1 MTRLDRVEAVPVFCL
16 VAALALSACGGI
28 SPDLRRRS
36 QTRYELGAALLQEGN
51 EPGALEALF
60 QSVEA
65 NPENVDAHYLLG
77 AVFLVRGDLEKA
89 DRHLRSCLR
98 LRPRF
103 PEAQNTL
110 GVVYIHQRR
119 YDEAITLLKKA
130 TADILYREPH
140 VALGNLGWAY
150 LEKGDSALAVRA
162 LKRAV
167 FLQPRFCVG
176 HYRLGD
182 AYYRRHEYDL
192 ASRSLESAVAV
203 DDEAC
208 QRLQGA
214 FRLLGLS
221 RMHLRDREAALTD
234 FGKCRDI
241 DPETP
246 EGREC
251 QSYVQSLQ

>member
-1 MTRLDRVEAVPVFCL
+1 M
-16 VAALALSACGGI
+16 
-28 SPDLRRRS
+28 RRRA

-51 EPGALEALF
+51 EPGALENLF
-60 QSVEA
+60 QAVRA
-65 NPENVDAHYLLG
+65 DPENVDANYLLG

-89 DRHLRSCLR
+89 EQYLTKCLR
-98 LRPRF
+98 LRPRY
-103 PEAQNTL
+103 PEAQNSL
-110 GVVYIHQRR
+110 GVVYIHQGR
-119 YDEAITLLKKA
+119 YDDAIVMLKKA

-150 LEKGDSALAVRA
+150 LEKGETALAVRA

-182 AYYRRHEYDL
+182 AYFRRHEYDL
-192 ASRSLESAVAV
+192 AARSLDSAVGV

-208 QRLQGA
+208 HRLQDA

-251 QSYVQSLQ
+251 QSYVQSLQQ

>member
-1 MTRLDRVEAVPVFCL
+1 MLSLQPTTALLLA
-16 VAALALSACGGI
+16 AALTACGGL
-28 SPDLRRRS
+28 SPEMRRRS
-36 QTRYELGAALLQEGN
+36 QTRYELGAALLEEGN
-51 EPGALEALF
+51 QPGGLEALF
-60 QSVEA
+60 QAVEA
-65 NPENVDAHYLLG
+65 NPENIDAHYLLG
-77 AVFLVRGDLEKA
+77 AVFLVRGDLDKA
-89 DRHLRSCLR
+89 EQHLTKCLQ

-103 PEAQNTL
+103 PEAQNSL
-110 GVVYIHQRR
+110 GVVYLHQGR
-119 YDEAITLLKKA
+119 YDEAIVLLKKA

-140 VALGNLGWAY
+140 MALGNLGSAY
-150 LEKGDSALAVRA
+150 MAKGDTALAVRA

-182 AYYRRHEYDL
+182 AYFRRHEYDL
-192 ASRSLESAVAV
+192 ARRSLESAVAV

-208 QRLQGA
+208 QRLQDA

-251 QSYVQSLQ
+251 QSYVQSLQQ

>member
-1 MTRLDRVEAVPVFCL
+1 MTCIQLTICISLA
-16 VAALALSACGGI
+16 AALTACGGV
-28 SPDLRRRS
+28 SPEMRRRA
-36 QTRYELGAALLQEGN
+36 QTRYELGAAMLQEGN

-60 QSVEA
+60 QSVHA
-65 NPENVDAHYLLG
+65 DPDNVDAHYLLG

-89 DRHLRSCLR
+89 EQHLTKCLR
-98 LRPRF
+98 LRPRY

-110 GVVYIHQRR
+110 GVVYIHQAR
-119 YDEAITLLKKA
+119 YDEAITILKKA

-150 LEKGDSALAVRA
+150 MEKGDSALAVRA

-167 FLQPRFCVG
+167 FLEPRFCVG

-182 AYYRRHEYDL
+182 AYFRRHEYDL
-192 ASRSLESAVAV
+192 ATRSLESAVAV
-203 DDEAC
+203 PDEAC
-208 QRLQGA
+208 QRLQDA

-221 RMHLRDREAALTD
+221 RMHLRDREAALTG
-234 FGKCRDI
+234 FTKCRDI

-251 QSYVQSLQ
+251 QTYVQSLQQ

>member
-1 MTRLDRVEAVPVFCL
+1 M
-16 VAALALSACGGI
+16 
-28 SPDLRRRS
+28 RRRG
-36 QTRYELGAALLQEGN
+36 QTRYELGAAMLQEGN

-60 QSVEA
+60 QSVQA
-65 NPENVDAHYLLG
+65 DPENVDAHYLLG
-77 AVFLVRGDLEKA
+77 AVFLVRGDLDKA
-89 DRHLRSCLR
+89 EQHLTKCLQ
-98 LRPRF
+98 LRPRY
-103 PEAQNTL
+103 PEAQNSL
-110 GVVYIHQRR
+110 GVVYIHQGR
-119 YDEAITLLKKA
+119 YDEAIAILKTA

-140 VALGNLGWAY
+140 MALGNLGWAY
-150 LEKGDSALAVRA
+150 MSKGDTALAVRA

-182 AYYRRHEYDL
+182 AYFRRHEYDQ
-192 ASRSLESAVAV
+192 AVRSLESAVAV

-208 QRLQGA
+208 QRLQDA

-251 QSYVQSLQ
+251 QSYVQSLQQ

>member
-1 MTRLDRVEAVPVFCL
+1 M
-16 VAALALSACGGI
+16 
-28 SPDLRRRS
+28 RRRA

-51 EPGALEALF
+51 QPGALQALF

-65 NPENVDAHYLLG
+65 DPDHVDSHYLLG
-77 AVFLVRGDLEKA
+77 AVFLLRGDLERA
-89 DRHLRSCLR
+89 EQHLLTCLR

-110 GVVYIHQRR
+110 GVVYIHQGRH
-119 YDEAITLLKKA
+119 DDAIRILKKA
-130 TADILYREPH
+130 TADILYHEPH

-150 LEKGDSALAVRA
+150 LEKGDTAQAVRA

-167 FLQPRFCVG
+167 FLEPRFCVG
-176 HYRLGD
+176 HYRLGN
-182 AYYRRHEYDL
+182 AHFRRHEYEL
-192 ASRSLESAVAV
+192 AARSLQAAVDV

-208 QRLQGA
+208 HRLQDA

-221 RMHLRDREAALTD
+221 RMHLRDRESALAD
-234 FGKCRDI
+234 FGRCRDI
-241 DPETP
+241 DPETQ

>member
-1 MTRLDRVEAVPVFCL
+1 MTCLRPTTLVLLAAVL
-16 VAALALSACGGI
+16 TACGGI
-28 SPDLRRRS
+28 SPEMRRRS

-60 QSVEA
+60 QSVGA
-65 NPENVDAHYLLG
+65 NPDNVDAHYLLG
-77 AVFLVRGDLEKA
+77 AVFLVRGDLDKA
-89 DRHLRSCLR
+89 EQHLTKCLQ
-98 LRPRF
+98 LRPRY
-103 PEAQNTL
+103 PEAQNSL
-110 GVVYIHQRR
+110 GVVFIHQGR
-119 YDEAITLLKKA
+119 YDEAIVLLKKA

-140 VALGNLGWAY
+140 MALGNLGWAY
-150 LEKGDSALAVRA
+150 MAKGDTALAVRA

-182 AYYRRHEYDL
+182 AYFRRQEYDL
-192 ASRSLESAVAV
+192 ARRSLESAVAV

-208 QRLQGA
+208 HRLQDA

-251 QSYVQSLQ
+251 QTYVQSLQQ

>member
-1 MTRLDRVEAVPVFCL
+1 M
-16 VAALALSACGGI
+16 LALTLIACGGL

-60 QSVEA
+60 QAVQA
-65 NPENVDAHYLLG
+65 NPNNVEAHYLLG
-77 AVFLVRGDLEKA
+77 AVFLVRGDLPKA
-89 DRHLRSCLR
+89 EQHLAKCLR

-103 PEAQNTL
+103 PEAQNTI

-119 YDEAITLLKKA
+119 YDDAIAVLKKA

-192 ASRSLESAVAV
+192 ATRALQTAVDV

-208 QRLQGA
+208 RRLQDA

-221 RMHLRDREAALTD
+221 RMHLRDREAALAD
-234 FGKCRDI
+234 FAKCRDI

-246 EGREC
+246 EGSEC
-251 QSYVQSLQ
+251 QNYVQSLQ